1 MPPQFRQNHRREQAA
16 MTTAPETAIT
26 SLDPQQLWNAV
37 MSRDAAY
44 DGKFIY
50 AVRSTG
56 VYCRPVCPSR
66 RPRPSQA
73 VFFAAPDDAR
83 RAGFRPCLRCRPDTP
98 NADADLTR
106 RACDYIDAYLAAHDA
121 LPPAPEICAA
131 IGIAPSRLRRA
142 FRRATG
148 LTPAQYARARRL
160 DRFKSMLRD
169 GADVTTA
176 TYDAGYGS
184 PSRVYENATEQL
196 GMTPASYRKGGAGAN
211 IRYTVAPS
219 ALGSLLLAATTK
231 GICAV
236 KLGDTPET
244 LIAELYAEFPA
255 ANIIPHQPNNPPG
268 NLDHWLTAIQEYLDG
283 RRPNPSPPQ
292 EPPHARRPDLS
303 LPQEHPHARQPDLS
317 PPQEPPHAR
326 RPNPSLPQEHPDAR
340 RPDTSLPKEHPDAP
354 QPNPSP
360 PQEYPP
366 APRPALSLPLDLQ
379 ATAFQWRV
387 WRRLQAIPPGETR
400 TYRQLAGEL
409 GQPTAS
415 RAVGRACATNP
426 VAPIIPCHRALRTDG
441 NLAGYRWGL
450 HRKQALLDLERRPP
464 NNPAPHHQKS
474 PPHKGE
480 G

>member
-1 MPPQFRQNHRREQAA
+1 

-131 IGIAPSRLRRA
+131 VGIAASRLRRI

-160 DRFKSMLRD
+160 DRFKSMLRE
-169 GADVTTA
+169 GADVTSA
-176 TYDAGYGS
+176 TYNAGYGS
-184 PSRVYENATEQL
+184 PSRIYENAAGQL
-196 GMTPASYRKGGAGAN
+196 GMTPASYRKGGAGAT

-219 ALGSLLLAATTK
+219 ALGSLLLAATNK

-255 ANIIPHQPNNPPG
+255 ANITPHQPNNPPG

-283 RRPNPSPPQ
+283 RRPNLSPPQ
-292 EPPHARRPDLS
+292 EPPHARRPD
-303 LPQEHPHARQPDLS
+303 PS
-317 PPQEPPHAR
+317 PPQEPPDSPH
-326 RPNPSLPQEHPDAR
+326 PNL
-340 RPDTSLPKEHPDAP
+340 
-354 QPNPSP
+354 SP
-360 PQEYPP
+360 PQEYPH
-366 APRPALSLPLDLQ
+366 APRPDLSLPLDLQ

-450 HRKQALLDLERRPP
+450 HRKQALLDLERRQPSNPNPP
-464 NNPAPHHQKS
+464 QAQPTPSRPSSTIIPS
-474 PPHKGE
+474 P
-480 G
+480 

>member
-1 MPPQFRQNHRREQAA
+1 
-16 MTTAPETAIT
+16 MTTTQATAIT
-26 SLDPQQLWNAV
+26 SLQPQQLWAAV

-56 VYCRPVCPSR
+56 IYCRPVCPSR

-83 RAGFRPCLRCRPDTP
+83 RAGFRPCLRCRPDAP
-98 NADADLTR
+98 HADAELTR

-121 LPPAPEICAA
+121 LPPAPEIAA
-131 IGIAPSRLRRA
+131 AAGASASRLRRI
-142 FRRATG
+142 FRRETG

-169 GADVTTA
+169 GADVTAA
-176 TYDAGYGS
+176 TYNAGYGS
-184 PSRVYENATEQL
+184 PSRIYENAAGML

-219 ALGSLLLAATTK
+219 ALGRLLLAATNK

-255 ANIIPHQPNNPPG
+255 ANITPHQPNNPPA

-283 RRPNPSPPQ
+283 RRPN
-292 EPPHARRPDLS
+292 
-303 LPQEHPHARQPDLS
+303 LS
-317 PPQEPPHAR
+317 PPQEPPPAPH
-326 RPNPSLPQEHPDAR
+326 PDPSQPQEYPHAP
-340 RPDTSLPKEHPDAP
+340 RPD
-354 QPNPSP
+354 PSP
-360 PQEYPP
+360 PQEYPDTRQP
-366 APRPALSLPLDLQ
+366 HTSLPLDLQ

-464 NNPAPHHQKS
+464 NNPAPHQQ
-474 PPHKGE
+474 
-480 G
+480 

>member
-1 MPPQFRQNHRREQAA
+1 
-16 MTTAPETAIT
+16 MTTAQETAIT

-56 VYCRPVCPSR
+56 IYCRPVCPSR

-98 NADADLTR
+98 NADAELTR

-131 IGIAPSRLRRA
+131 IGIAPSRLRRI

-184 PSRVYENATEQL
+184 PSRVYENATGQL

-219 ALGSLLLAATTK
+219 ALGSLLLAATNK

-255 ANIIPHQPNNPPG
+255 ANITPHQPNNPPG

-283 RRPNPSPPQ
+283 RRPN
-292 EPPHARRPDLS
+292 
-303 LPQEHPHARQPDLS
+303 LS
-317 PPQEPPHAR
+317 PPQEHQDAR
-326 RPNPSLPQEHPDAR
+326 RPNPSLPQEHQDAR
-340 RPDTSLPKEHPDAP
+340 RPNPSLPQEYPDGRRPNLSPPQEHPDAH
-354 QPNPSP
+354 
-360 PQEYPP
+360 
-366 APRPALSLPLDLQ
+366 RPDLSLPLDLQ

-464 NNPAPHHQKS
+464 NNPN
-474 PPHKGE
+474 PPHS
-480 G
+480 

>member
-1 MPPQFRQNHRREQAA
+1 
-16 MTTAPETAIT
+16 MTTTQATAIAY
-26 SLDPQQLWNAV
+26 LPPQQLWDAV

-56 VYCRPVCPSR
+56 IYCRPVCPSR

-83 RAGFRPCLRCRPDTP
+83 RAGFRPCLRCRPDAP
-98 NADADLTR
+98 HADAELTR

-121 LPPAPEICAA
+121 LPPAPEIGAA
-131 IGIAPSRLRRA
+131 VGASTSRLRRI
-142 FRRATG
+142 FRRETG

-169 GADVTTA
+169 GADVTAA
-176 TYDAGYGS
+176 TYNAGYGS
-184 PSRVYENATEQL
+184 PSRIYENAAGQL

-219 ALGSLLLAATTK
+219 ALGRLLLAATNK

-255 ANIIPHQPNNPPG
+255 ANITPHQPTNPPG

-283 RRPNPSPPQ
+283 RRPN
-292 EPPHARRPDLS
+292 
-303 LPQEHPHARQPDLS
+303 LS
-317 PPQEPPHAR
+317 PPLEYQ
-326 RPNPSLPQEHPDAR
+326 DAR
-340 RPDTSLPKEHPDAP
+340 RPD
-354 QPNPSP
+354 P
-360 PQEYPP
+360 P
-366 APRPALSLPLDLQ
+366 LPLDLQ

-400 TYRQLAGEL
+400 TYRQLADEL

-464 NNPAPHHQKS
+464 NNPAPHQQ
-474 PPHKGE
+474 
-480 G
+480 

>member
-1 MPPQFRQNHRREQAA
+1 
-16 MTTAPETAIT
+16 MTTAQETAIT
-26 SLDPQQLWNAV
+26 SLDSQQLWNAV

-131 IGIAPSRLRRA
+131 AGASASRLRRI

-160 DRFKSMLRD
+160 DRFKSMLRE

-184 PSRVYENATEQL
+184 PSRVYENAAGQL

-211 IRYTVAPS
+211 IRYTVATS
-219 ALGSLLLAATTK
+219 ALGSLLLAATNK

-283 RRPNPSPPQ
+283 RRPN
-292 EPPHARRPDLS
+292 
-303 LPQEHPHARQPDLS
+303 LS
-317 PPQEPPHAR
+317 PPQEPSHAPH
-326 RPNPSLPQEHPDAR
+326 PNPSLPQESPHAR
-340 RPDTSLPKEHPDAP
+340 RPDT
-354 QPNPSP
+354 
-360 PQEYPP
+360 
-366 APRPALSLPLDLQ
+366 SLPLDLQ

-464 NNPAPHHQKS
+464 NNPNPPQAQPAPTR
-474 PPHKGE
+474 PP
-480 G
+480 

>member
-1 MPPQFRQNHRREQAA
+1 
-16 MTTAPETAIT
+16 MTTAQATAIA
-26 SLDPQQLWNAV
+26 SLPPQQLWNAV

-83 RAGFRPCLRCRPDTP
+83 RAGFRPCLRCRPDAP
-98 NADADLTR
+98 HADAELTR

-121 LPPAPEICAA
+121 LPPAPEIGAA
-131 IGIAPSRLRRA
+131 AGASASRLRRI
-142 FRRATG
+142 FRRETG

-169 GADVTTA
+169 GADVTAA
-176 TYDAGYGS
+176 TYNAGYGS
-184 PSRVYENATEQL
+184 PSRVYENAAGQL

-219 ALGSLLLAATTK
+219 ALGRLLLAATNK

-255 ANIIPHQPNNPPG
+255 ANITPHQPNNPPG

-283 RRPNPSPPQ
+283 RRPN
-292 EPPHARRPDLS
+292 
-303 LPQEHPHARQPDLS
+303 LS
-317 PPQEPPHAR
+317 PPQEHPPAPRQPDPSQPQEYPAPR
-326 RPNPSLPQEHPDAR
+326 RPAPSLPQEYPDTR
-340 RPDTSLPKEHPDAP
+340 RPDT
-354 QPNPSP
+354 
-360 PQEYPP
+360 
-366 APRPALSLPLDLQ
+366 SLPLDLQ

-464 NNPAPHHQKS
+464 NNPAPHQQ
-474 PPHKGE
+474 
-480 G
+480 

>member
-1 MPPQFRQNHRREQAA
+1 
-16 MTTAPETAIT
+16 MTTAQETAIT

-121 LPPAPEICAA
+121 LPPVPEICAA
-131 IGIAPSRLRRA
+131 AGASASRLRRI

-169 GADVTTA
+169 GADVTSA
-176 TYDAGYGS
+176 TYNAGYGS
-184 PSRVYENATEQL
+184 PSRVYENVAGQL

-211 IRYTVAPS
+211 IRYAVAPS
-219 ALGSLLLAATTK
+219 ALGSLLLAATHK

-255 ANIIPHQPNNPPG
+255 ANITPHQPSNPPG

-283 RRPNPSPPQ
+283 RRPNLSPPQESQDAPQPNPSPPQ
-292 EPPHARRPDLS
+292 EPPHARRPS
-303 LPQEHPHARQPDLS
+303 S
-317 PPQEPPHAR
+317 
-326 RPNPSLPQEHPDAR
+326 
-340 RPDTSLPKEHPDAP
+340 
-354 QPNPSP
+354 
-360 PQEYPP
+360 
-366 APRPALSLPLDLQ
+366 
-379 ATAFQWRV
+379 
-387 WRRLQAIPPGETR
+387 AI
-400 TYRQLAGEL
+400 Y
-409 GQPTAS
+409 
-415 RAVGRACATNP
+415 
-426 VAPIIPCHRALRTDG
+426 
-441 NLAGYRWGL
+441 
-450 HRKQALLDLERRPP
+450 
-464 NNPAPHHQKS
+464 
-474 PPHKGE
+474 
-480 G
+480 

>member
-1 MPPQFRQNHRREQAA
+1 
-16 MTTAPETAIT
+16 MTTAQETAIT

-56 VYCRPVCPSR
+56 IYCRPACPSR

-83 RAGFRPCLRCRPDTP
+83 RAGFRPCLRCRPDAP

-106 RACDYIDAYLAAHDA
+106 RACDYIDAYIESHDA

-131 IGIAPSRLRRA
+131 AGASASRLRRI

-169 GADVTTA
+169 GADVTSA
-176 TYDAGYGS
+176 TYNAGYGS
-184 PSRVYENATEQL
+184 PSRIYENAAGQL
-196 GMTPASYRKGGAGAN
+196 GMTPASYRKGGAGAT

-219 ALGSLLLAATTK
+219 ALGSLLLAATHK

-255 ANIIPHQPNNPPG
+255 ANLIPHQPSNPPG

-283 RRPNPSPPQ
+283 RRPN
-292 EPPHARRPDLS
+292 
-303 LPQEHPHARQPDLS
+303 LS
-317 PPQEPPHAR
+317 PPQEPPPAPQ
-326 RPNPSLPQEHPDAR
+326 PNPSLPQE
-340 RPDTSLPKEHPDAP
+340 
-354 QPNPSP
+354 P
-360 PQEYPP
+360 PH
-366 APRPALSLPLDLQ
+366 APRPDLSLPLDLQ
-379 ATAFQWRV
+379 ATAFQWLV
-387 WRRLQAIPPGETR
+387 WHHLQAIPPGETR

-450 HRKQALLDLERRPP
+450 HRKQALLDLERRPSNHP
-464 NNPAPHHQKS
+464 NPPQTQPAPHRQ
-474 PPHKGE
+474 
-480 G
+480 